1 MATAAEG
8 KLADVTAQAP
18 VVVDMG
24 KKSRK
29 QIKRLREGRGKL
41 MTEVAGVLEEL
52 RIAGTISASAQPVV
66 VVVRQRR
73 KLTSLMWPLA

>member
-8 KLADVTAQAP
+8 KLADVTTQAP

-29 QIKRLREGRGKL
+29 QIKQLREGRGKL

-66 VVVRQRR
+66 IVLRQRR
-73 KLTSLMWPLA
+73 KSPLMWPLA